1 MEQWIGKFKFGV
13 YRVLEKSSSFVQSTH
28 AHSQSQNMHI
38 FCIFLF
44 YYYCYSLVLSIL
56 FIISVFITLII
67 GCLHYICTSV
77 LEAPPNTRQIPRVCK
92 HTSDSDSD

>member
-1 MEQWIGKFKFGV
+1 
-13 YRVLEKSSSFVQSTH
+13 
-28 AHSQSQNMHI
+28 MHI

-44 YYYCYSLVLSIL
+44 YYYSLVLSIL

-77 LEAPPNTRQIPRVCK
+77 MEASPNSRQIPCVCK